1 MRLLNTTKSAAVLAL
16 TALAV
21 GACDEGLTDINK
33 NPNAPEA
40 VPAELLF
47 TSGVTYGVGRA
58 LGSTFFWDYSNAWA
72 QHWAKIQYTNEDRYQ
87 VRPTTNEAH
96 WQGFYVQSLMDF
108 QRAIAQSDSLDQPNK
123 VGPAMVMR
131 SWNMQIVTDMW
142 GDAPY
147 SQALRGLEAIG
158 GDASVTRPAYDTQ
171 RDIYYR
177 MIAQLDSATAIL
189 NPAAGDTYGDAD
201 LIYGGDPASWRRF
214 SNSLRLRMAMRLSAV
229 DAGKAAA
236 EAVAALAETG
246 GVIDSNSENATLQY
260 GARPSNNPVHENF
273 LTRLDHTI
281 SKTLVDSLKA
291 LDDPRLEI
299 YAELPEAVVA
309 SHTEDELDTFA
320 EREPF
325 YRGQTNGRTA
335 ADAPFAQLSML
346 GEWFLRPETPAPL
359 MTAAEVYFLRAEAA
373 ARGFT
378 AENAAEMY
386 EAGIRASLS
395 YYGVPTVTQNEYL
408 AQPRVAFPTAGTWD
422 EQVSA
427 IQLQKWIHL
436 FDNGPEAYAE
446 VRRTDRPLLAVVPQ
460 PHSSAGGLF
469 PGGFAYPA
477 SEQSVNNENRL
488 AACARPTNS
497 NCLSIQRLL
506 WWDVDRAP
514 DVD

>member
-1 MRLLNTTKSAAVLAL
+1 MKSAAVLAL

-21 GACDEGLTDINK
+21 GACDEGLTDINR

-131 SWNMQIVTDMW
+131 AWNMQIVTDMW

-147 SQALRGLEAIG
+147 TQALRGLEAIG

-171 RDIYYR
+171 KDIYYSL
-177 MIAQLDSATAIL
+177 MASLDSATAMMS
-189 NPAAGDTYGDAD
+189 AGGDTYGEAD
-201 LIYGGDPASWRRF
+201 LIYGGDPASWQRF

-229 DAGKAAA
+229 DAPKAAA

-246 GVIDSNSENATLQY
+246 GVIDSNAENALLAY

-281 SKTLVDSLKA
+281 SKTLVDSMRA
-291 LDDPRLEI
+291 VNDPRLEL

-309 SHTEDELDTFA
+309 SHSEEELDTFA
-320 EREPF
+320 ERLPF
-325 YRGQTNGRTA
+325 YRGQTNGRPA

-346 GEWFLRPETPAPL
+346 GDWFLRPETPAPL

-378 AENAAEMY
+378 SESAAAMY
-386 EAGIRASLS
+386 EAGIRASMS
-395 YYGVPTVTQNEYL
+395 YYGVPTAAQAEYL
-408 AQPRVAFPTAGTWD
+408 AQPRVVFPVAGTQD
-422 EQVSA
+422 EQVAA
-427 IQLQKWIHL
+427 IQFQKWIHL

-446 VRRTDRPLLAVVPQ
+446 VRRTDAPSLRVVPN

-477 SEQSVNNENRL
+477 SEQSVNDANRQ

-506 WWDVDRAP
+506 WWDVDRDA
-514 DVD
+514 DID